1 MPWLR
6 TDDGPRKLR
15 AVWLGPSGSTLP
27 FQWTY
32 VQWAVTLCVIPVGIG
47 LLWLIMAAV
56 GIPFSWIWPF
66 AIPWGGTFAVYLAV
80 KVMSRVTFDE
90 PLRYHQ
96 RLVRAEWSSQ
106 SSRRHRDHPLEL
118 RWARPKIGYLS
129 ESTLRA
135 MGWAEPGQR
144 PVPVEP
150 TDSSAPAEPRQDLG
164 VTVLEPPR
172 TAAPPGAPRARPWWQ
187 QEEYLSPGG

>member
-1 MPWLR
+1 
-6 TDDGPRKLR
+6 
-15 AVWLGPSGSTLP
+15 
-27 FQWTY
+27 
-32 VQWAVTLCVIPVGIG
+32 
-47 LLWLIMAAV
+47 MAAV

-96 RLVRAEWSSQ
+96 RLVRAEWSAQ
-106 SSRRHRDHPLEL
+106 SSRRHQDHPLEL

-129 ESTLRA
+129 ESTLRS

-144 PVPVEP
+144 PIPVVALDPQERP
-150 TDSSAPAEPRQDLG
+150 LPAETGELPAETPAVTAAAPAASSPRAEPSEHAD
-164 VTVLEPPR
+164 VVDLEPVHI
-172 TAAPPGAPRARPWWQ
+172 AASPAVSRARPWWQ
-187 QEEYLSPGG
+187 QEEYLSPGR